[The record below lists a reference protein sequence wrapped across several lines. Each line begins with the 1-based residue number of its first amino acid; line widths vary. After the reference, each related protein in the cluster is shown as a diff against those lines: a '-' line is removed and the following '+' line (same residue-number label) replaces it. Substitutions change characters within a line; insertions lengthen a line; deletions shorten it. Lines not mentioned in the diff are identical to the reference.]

1 MYLIKAKGI
10 YRNEEADFKNEVVVV
25 DGEKIVWVGEEAKL
39 PPAYAKECQLID
51 LSTKWLLPGLV
62 NTHVHLEFDPDVEDV
77 VGSFTQASPEELQAL
92 ARRQGEQLLLSGV
105 TTARDAG
112 SSWHLLELGSNTK
125 NLPRLIFCGPPVTI
139 HRGHLYFMGCEAQTT
154 AELKSAVKRHYE
166 RGATSLKI
174 MATGGQVTP
183 NSDPVKAAYS
193 VEQIKTIVE
202 CARQYNL
209 PTLAHCLTVEGFSI
223 CSQGGVDCIE
233 HNACFVRSKESGRL
247 EREFDPEVYELDG
260 VQKPLLMIGVST
272 CYNLLNEVRSGLR
285 TPTEL
290 ESFKLEQEEKLF
302 AIVRQLIA
310 LGYPFVIGTDAGVW
324 GTYFDETHLELTLMG
339 ERAGMGWS
347 ELIYAATEGG
357 AKALGLGDSV
367 GVIGEGYLADLI
379 ALEVSPKERADA
391 FEGVCWVMKGG
402 EIVSDC

>member
-10 YRNEEADFKNEVVVV
+10 YRSAEANFKEEVVVV

-39 PPAYAKECQLID
+39 PPAYAKKCQLVD

-112 SSWHLLELGSNTK
+112 SSWHLLELGSNPK

-154 AELKSAVKRHYE
+154 AELKNAVKRHYE
-166 RGATSLKI
+166 MGATSLKI

-202 CARQYNL
+202 CAREYNL
-209 PTLAHCLTVEGFSI
+209 PTLAHCLTAEGFSI

-247 EREFDPEVYELDG
+247 EREFVPEVYKLDDAH
-260 VQKPLLMIGVST
+260 KPLLMIGVST

-285 TPTEL
+285 SPTEL

-302 AIVRQLIA
+302 VIVRQLIA

-367 GVIGEGYLADLI
+367 GVIREGYYADLI
-379 ALEVSPKERADA
+379 ALDVSPQVRADA
-391 FEGVCWVMKGG
+391 FEGICWVMKGG
-402 EIVSDC
+402 QIVRDC